1 MGLFAGRLAESRY
14 TRRRQSETASL
25 RHHAPVDAPSQLG
38 LLDGHQ
44 VMSSRGGTWY
54 IIAIY
59 RIATTLTL
67 TYSPSNPP
75 TTALQQP

>member
-14 TRRRQSETASL
+14 TRRRHSETASL

-44 VMSSRGGTWY
+44 VM
-54 IIAIY
+54 
-59 RIATTLTL
+59 
-67 TYSPSNPP
+67 
-75 TTALQQP
+75 